1 MVENSPL
8 KGISEYEA
16 HITNPMDKS
25 WLYKMDTMMKQAS
38 SNFVTYDY
46 ASALELIEKRFWDFC
61 DYYLEIVKK
70 RAYSETDTSAVAS
83 LMKTIDTFLKAFA
96 PFCPFIT
103 EEVYQCRPWG
113 ETSSSI
119 HGTSWPKDDEF
130 ANIVAENSD
139 LYDNASI
146 ITSEIRKAKTTANTS
161 QRTAV
166 SKVVVS
172 APVELQETL
181 KEGLED
187 IVNVGN
193 LNPNALEFKEAKELS
208 VDEVVLDLEAV
219 A

>member
-1 MVENSPL
+1 
-8 KGISEYEA
+8 
-16 HITNPMDKS
+16 
-25 WLYKMDTMMKQAS
+25 
-38 SNFVTYDY
+38 
-46 ASALELIEKRFWDFC
+46 
-61 DYYLEIVKK
+61 
-70 RAYSETDTSAVAS
+70 
-83 LMKTIDTFLKAFA
+83 MKTIDTFLKAFA

-113 ETSSSI
+113 NATGSL

-187 IVNVGN
+187 IINVGN
-193 LNPNALEFKEAKELS
+193 INPEALEFKEAKELS
-208 VDEVVLDLEAV
+208 VDEITLDLEAV

>member
-1 MVENSPL
+1 
-8 KGISEYEA
+8 
-16 HITNPMDKS
+16 MDKS
-25 WLYKMDTMMKQAS
+25 WLYKMDTMIKQAT
-38 SNFVTYDY
+38 SNFATYDY

-70 RAYSETDTSAVAS
+70 RAYSQTDTSAVAS
-83 LMKTIDTFLKAFA
+83 LMKTIDIFLKSFA

-113 ETSSSI
+113 NEEGSI
-119 HGTSWPKDDEF
+119 HGTSWPKDDDF
-130 ANIVAENSD
+130 YGLVAESSD

-146 ITSEIRKAKTTANTS
+146 IAAEVRKAKTSANTS

-166 SKVVVS
+166 AKIVIS
-172 APVELQETL
+172 APTELQKIL

-193 LNPNALEFKEAKELS
+193 INPEALEFKEAKELS
-208 VDEVVLDLEAV
+208 VDEITLDLDAV

>member
-1 MVENSPL
+1 
-8 KGISEYEA
+8 
-16 HITNPMDKS
+16 MDKS
-25 WLYKMDTMMKQAS
+25 WLNKIEAMMQQAT
-38 SNFVTYDY
+38 SNFVTHDY

-70 RAYSETDTSAVAS
+70 RAYSPTDTSAVAS

-113 ETSSSI
+113 NITGSL
-119 HGTSWPKDDEF
+119 HNTSWKKEDDF
-130 ANIVAENSD
+130 AGITASNSV

-166 SKVVVS
+166 SKIIIS
-172 APVELQETL
+172 APLELQEVL
-181 KEGLED
+181 KEGIED
-187 IVNVGN
+187 IINVGN
-193 LNPNALEFKEAKELS
+193 LNLTALEFQVAPELS
-208 VDEVVLDLEAV
+208 IGEISLDLEAV